1 MTAPDI
7 GLEPMLAAVA
17 EELPEGPTWTY
28 EPKWDG
34 FRTLVRRTGDRV
46 EMVSRGGR
54 DLNRY
59 FPELVEAFSRLGGER
74 WLIDGEVILAL
85 DHGLDFDALSQRIHP
100 AASRIRMLAEK
111 TPASYVAFDALD
123 VDGDSLVAT
132 PMEERRRRLEALL
145 GSPPERIALTPR
157 TSDPELARSWFLTYE
172 GAGLDG
178 VIAKRLGEHY
188 LPGKRAWVKLKHR
201 RTADCV
207 LIGYRLSN
215 DGSGVGSLLLGL
227 HDGDGVLHYVGHT
240 SSFDAATRRALLA
253 ELRPMRIEPTG
264 EEMGR
269 APGGLSR
276 WSQGKTQEWVGVRP
290 ERVVEVSYE
299 KLQAGQRFRH
309 AARFLRWRGDK
320 RPAECT
326 FEQVDLP
333 AAFDLGAI
341 IASTAG

>member
-1 MTAPDI
+1 MTVPDL

-34 FRTLVRRTGDRV
+34 FRTLVRRSGDRI

-59 FPELVEAFSRLGGER
+59 FPELVEAFSHLGGEQ

-85 DHGLDFDALSQRIHP
+85 DHGLDFDALQQRIHP
-100 AASRIRMLAEK
+100 AASRIKMLAET
-111 TPASYVAFDALD
+111 TPASYVAFDALA
-123 VDGDSLVAT
+123 VGDESLVAS
-132 PMEERRRRLEALL
+132 PLEERRQRLEQVLQD
-145 GSPPERIALTPR
+145 PPERIYLTPR
-157 TSDPELARSWFLTYE
+157 TADPELARSWFWSYE

-178 VIAKRLGEHY
+178 VIGKRRGEHY

-227 HDGDGVLHYVGHT
+227 HDEGGVLHYVGHT
-240 SSFDAATRRALLA
+240 SSFDAATRRALLK
-253 ELRPMRIEPTG
+253 ELQPMRIEPTA

-269 APGGLSR
+269 APGALSR
-276 WSQGKTQEWVGVRP
+276 WSQGKTQDWVGVRP

-309 AARFLRWRGDK
+309 AARFLRWREDK
-320 RPAECT
+320 TPAECS
-326 FEQVDLP
+326 FEQISLP

-341 IASTAG
+341 ISSTR